1 MSTDVIA
8 RLESLLNRVLTR
20 RALPRVAA
28 PVAAPI
34 LATSPAPKAVAAEAP
49 KPVARPVEVRQPE
62 ATPVVVAAPSP
73 PPPQMV
79 EPAPVIHRAATPM
92 VETPRAADVLRETA
106 VAPQRAIDP
115 TPVALTPK
123 ASLPLPTPVKVVRAD
138 DRVAASFAAAS
149 ALSPGFGEDDAD
161 QLDTLAFGLGR
172 VLPRSSQVP
181 APPLPVSTR
190 DDSSERRTERVER
203 YAPSL
208 PMSPVVAQVI
218 DPASKLATPS
228 LRALLQRSVALR
240 PRG

>member
-1 MSTDVIA
+1 MSPDVIT
-8 RLESLLNRVLTR
+8 RLESLLNRVVAR
-20 RALPRVAA
+20 RALPRVVA

-34 LATSPAPKAVAAEAP
+34 LATSPAPKAVVAEAP
-49 KPVARPVEVRQPE
+49 KPTAQPVEARHTE
-62 ATPVVVAAPSP
+62 ASPVVVAAPSL
-73 PPPQMV
+73 PPQMV

-92 VETPRAADVLRETA
+92 AETPKPAELPREPA
-106 VAPQRAIDP
+106 LVPQRAIDP

-123 ASLPLPTPVKVVRAD
+123 ASLPLPTPVKVVRDD
-138 DRVAASFAAAS
+138 DRIAASFAAGS
-149 ALSPGFGEDDAD
+149 AVSPGFGEDDAD
-161 QLDTLAFGLGR
+161 QLETLAFRLGR
-172 VLPRSSQVP
+172 ALPRSSQVP

-208 PMSPVVAQVI
+208 PMTPVAAQVS
-218 DPASKLATPS
+218 DPAPKLATPS

>member
-49 KPVARPVEVRQPE
+49 KPAAQPVEARQPE
-62 ATPVVVAAPSP
+62 ATPVVVAAPS

-92 VETPRAADVLRETA
+92 AETPRPTDVPREPA

-115 TPVALTPK
+115 APVALTPK
-123 ASLPLPTPVKVVRAD
+123 ASLPLPAPVKVVRAD
-138 DRVAASFAAAS
+138 DRVAASFAAGS

-161 QLDTLAFGLGR
+161 QLETLAFRLGR

-208 PMSPVVAQVI
+208 PMSPVVAQVS